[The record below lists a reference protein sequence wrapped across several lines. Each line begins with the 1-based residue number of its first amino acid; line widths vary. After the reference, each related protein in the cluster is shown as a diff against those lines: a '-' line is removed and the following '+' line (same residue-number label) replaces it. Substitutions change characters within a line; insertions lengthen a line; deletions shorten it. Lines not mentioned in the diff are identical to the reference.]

1 MTGPT
6 SSAPTVSGSIF
17 DRLRADIL
25 GDTLAAGD
33 PLPSERALSEEL
45 GCNRHAVR
53 EAVKRLQQAG
63 LVEVT
68 QGGATRVRDW
78 RATGGLDLLAQMAG
92 ATADGA
98 VDPQLAISV
107 LPGVLEMRA
116 CIGTDVAG
124 RCAERADDATLRV
137 LPTQLAA
144 VAAAPAADLVARERA
159 YAELWTTLV
168 AGAGNLAYRLAFN
181 SLVGGVDAIGEPALA
196 LLADELGDDDAH
208 AALVAAV
215 VRRDAPAAEIAARA
229 LLTTVPPTP
238 EA

>member
-6 SSAPTVSGSIF
+6 STASTVSGSIF

-25 GDTLAAGD
+25 GDTLHAGD
-33 PLPSERALSEEL
+33 PLPSERALAEEL

-63 LVEVT
+63 LVEVA

-78 RATGGLDLLAQMAG
+78 RATGGLDLLTQLTG
-92 ATADGA
+92 ATADGT
-98 VDPQLAISV
+98 VDPRLAVAV

-124 RCAERADDATLRV
+124 RAAERADADTLLA
-137 LPTQLAA
+137 LPGHLTAVTACAPDDLAA
-144 VAAAPAADLVARERA
+144 RETA
-159 YAELWTTLV
+159 YAHLWTTLV
-168 AGAGNLAYRLAFN
+168 DGAQNLAYRLAFN
-181 SLVGGVDAIGEPALA
+181 SLVAGVGAIGAPALA
-196 LLADELGDDDAH
+196 LLADELRDDDGH
-208 AALVAAV
+208 VALVDAV

-229 LLTTVPPTP
+229 LLTTVPS
-238 EA
+238 ED